1 MAKMKAEEIE
11 KLCEEFLPSLIEDRK
26 ELEELIKNTYK
37 ERKLTFENSFEEFKK
52 GLSENNIECLISG
65 LNGINGLYGK
75 KLQFSTLKEFNEH
88 RLMRGGFKF

>member
-1 MAKMKAEEIE
+1 MISWKIQS
-11 KLCEEFLPSLIEDRK
+11 LPIVSAI
-26 ELEELIKNTYK
+26 
-37 ERKLTFENSFEEFKK
+37 SA
-52 GLSENNIECLISG
+52 LSSHVNDVKSDSRENNIECLISG